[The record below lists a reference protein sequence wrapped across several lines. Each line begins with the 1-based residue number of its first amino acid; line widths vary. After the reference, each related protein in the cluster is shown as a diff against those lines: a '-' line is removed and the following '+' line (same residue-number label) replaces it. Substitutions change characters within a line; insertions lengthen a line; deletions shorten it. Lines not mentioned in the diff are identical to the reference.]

1 MANDWCICGKIKPW
15 VKWMNVYLNLRPY
28 TPEWHVNNCKQFHH
42 ILNFLQSY
50 LFMFKVY
57 INADLR
63 KVCVALS
70 PLWTGVKLFS
80 CVNLSWYP
88 PALGG
93 SRVAVLT
100 SGPVLVPNDPPTSSI
115 HFLSAGLS
123 SNATPTLHP
132 TIYFQYLKDRVE
144 NNISFVSIS
153 VMKPTA
159 QSGETKEKPAVHYFR
174 GRCEFDCFHTG
185 IRAQNTVRDRV
196 VMKSFAGGM
205 HRQTALKIMSQG
217 TSDEGT
223 GCLLP
228 GCFSRHAHLNNLPCW
243 ACAVLPGESRGTGGF
258 QKGRCCFF
266 SSSILRLSQ
275 RERKKG

>member
-1 MANDWCICGKIKPW
+1 MLHSLHFGLE
-15 VKWMNVYLNLRPY
+15 LN
-28 TPEWHVNNCKQFHH
+28 C
-42 ILNFLQSY
+42 FLVSPCPSDIP
-50 LFMFKVY
+50 L
-57 INADLR
+57 LWGL
-63 KVCVALS
+63 LS
-70 PLWTGVKLFS
+70 GGRAYFRS
-80 CVNLSWYP
+80 CCC
-88 PALGG
+88 
-93 SRVAVLT
+93 
-100 SGPVLVPNDPPTSSI
+100 PNYPPTSSI
-115 HFLSAGLS
+115 HFLSPGLS

-266 SSSILRLSQ
+266 FQQYSAIIPEGKEEGLVSATFFFQVRFLRIVFSLRDSII
-275 RERKKG
+275 